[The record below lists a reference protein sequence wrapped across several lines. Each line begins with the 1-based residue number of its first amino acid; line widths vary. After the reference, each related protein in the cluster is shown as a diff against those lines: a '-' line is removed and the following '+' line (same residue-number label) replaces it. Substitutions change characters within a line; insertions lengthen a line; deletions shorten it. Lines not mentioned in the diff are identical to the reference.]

1 MIKLLFSLCLAS
13 LAVGAFAPDL
23 VPQATASSI
32 AVASVDYD
40 CADFANQAEA
50 EEYLSP
56 GDPYNLDA
64 DGDGIACEDLPCP
77 CSYSPGGGGGG
88 ASQPAP
94 APPPEP
100 PKLMKSVA
108 KRKAWGRARRF
119 ARRTDAI
126 SGIRLDRCSRRSRY
140 RVDCRFHASG
150 RSGDRVTTCT
160 VKVIVKGKGSVVAGA
175 KLQSACST
183 ELIFTVSRA
192 RKAMQAE
199 AESVANKPVGIYELE
214 KRGQV
219 RFTALAE
226 WTQTKQVLEECS
238 LELFA
243 YMYPSGEVAAS
254 HRNLSC
260 TPI

>member
-1 MIKLLFSLCLAS
+1 MGVFAADAAPGAS
-13 LAVGAFAPDL
+13 
-23 VPQATASSI
+23 ASST

-88 ASQPAP
+88 ASHPAP
-94 APPPEP
+94 PPPPEP
-100 PKLMKSVA
+100 PKLIKSVA
-108 KRKAWGRARRF
+108 KSEAWSKARRF
-119 ARRTDAI
+119 DRRTDAI
-126 SGIRLDRCSRRSRY
+126 RGIRLDRCSRRSRY

-150 RSGDRVTTCT
+150 RSGDKVTTCA
-160 VKVIVKGKGSVVAGA
+160 VKVIVRGKGSVASA
-175 KLQSACST
+175 KLHATCST
-183 ELIFTVSRA
+183 KQVFEANRA
-192 RKAMQAE
+192 RKAMQAD
-199 AESVANKPVGIYELE
+199 AESVAKKPVGIYELE
-214 KRGQV
+214 RQSQV
-219 RFTALAE
+219 RFIALAE
-226 WTQTKQVLEECS
+226 WTQAKQALEECS

-243 YMYPSGEVAAS
+243 YMYPSGEVVAS

-260 TPI
+260 RPI